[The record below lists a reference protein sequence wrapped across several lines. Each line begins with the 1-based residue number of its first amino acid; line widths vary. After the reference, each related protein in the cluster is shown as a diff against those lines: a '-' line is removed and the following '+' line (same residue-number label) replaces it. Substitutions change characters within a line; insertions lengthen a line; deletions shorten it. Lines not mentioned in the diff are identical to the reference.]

1 MWNFL
6 FTLVAGCCLPVDVM
20 IFYKEPFGPIWT
32 LVIMV
37 SAFVP
42 YTIIIADAMFP
53 VKRLFIKN
61 KGMYIF
67 NKGDQAVEN
76 FNLL

>member
-1 MWNFL
+1 
-6 FTLVAGCCLPVDVM
+6 M

-42 YTIIIADAMFP
+42 YMIIIADAMFP

-61 KGMYIF
+61 KKGMYIS
-67 NKGDQAVEN
+67 NKVDQAVKN
-76 FNLL
+76 FILL